1 MNTPTLES
9 ERLIL
14 RRFTE
19 ADIDAI
25 CEIFGDVELNRFLP
39 WYPPKSLDE
48 AAEFYQKRYAASYSQ
63 PHGYRYAITR
73 KCDDR
78 PIGYVNLDVGESHDL
93 GYGLKREYQRQ
104 GYVSEACRALIARA
118 RADGMQFVTATHDV
132 NNLASGYVMRAVGMK
147 YMYSYEELWQPKNFK
162 VIFRMYQLNLDGNK
176 SRIYRKYW
184 EMYPNHFIET
194 IS

>member
-25 CEIFGDVELNRFLP
+25 FEIFGDVELNRFLP

-48 AAEFYQKRYAASYSQ
+48 VAEFYQKRYAASYSQ
-63 PHGYRYAITR
+63 PYGYAYAITR
-73 KCDDR
+73 RCDGR
-78 PIGYVNLDVGESHDL
+78 PIGYVNLETGESHDI

-118 RADGMQFVTATHDV
+118 KSDGVPFVTATHDV
-132 NNLASGYVMRAVGMK
+132 NNPASGYVMRAVGMK

-162 VIFRMYQLNLDGNK
+162 VIFRMYQLNLDRDA

>member
-25 CEIFGDVELNRFLP
+25 FEIFGDVELNRFLP

-63 PHGYRYAITR
+63 PYGYAYAITR

-78 PIGYVNLDVGESHDL
+78 PIGYVNLDVGEAHDL

-118 RADGMQFVTATHDV
+118 KSDGVPFVTATHDV
-132 NNLASGYVMRAVGMK
+132 NNPASGYVMRAVGMK

-162 VIFRMYQLNLDGNK
+162 VIFRMYQLNLDRDA

>member
-25 CEIFGDVELNRFLP
+25 FEIFGDAELNRFLP

-48 AAEFYQKRYAASYSQ
+48 TAEFYQKRYAASYSQ
-63 PHGYRYAITR
+63 PYGYAYAITR

-78 PIGYVNLDVGESHDL
+78 PIGYVNLDVGEAHDL

-118 RADGMQFVTATHDV
+118 KSDGVPFVTATHDV
-132 NNLASGYVMRAVGMK
+132 NNPASGYVMRAVGMK

>member
-25 CEIFGDVELNRFLP
+25 FEIFGDVELNRFLP

-63 PHGYRYAITR
+63 PYGYAYAITR
-73 KCDDR
+73 RCDGR
-78 PIGYVNLDVGESHDL
+78 PIGYVNLETGEAHDL
-93 GYGLKREYQRQ
+93 RYGLKREYQRQ

-118 RADGMQFVTATHDV
+118 KSDGVPFVTATHDV
-132 NNLASGYVMRAVGMK
+132 NNPASGYVMRAVGMK
-147 YMYSYEELWQPKNFK
+147 YMYSYEELWQPKNFN
-162 VIFRMYQLNLDGNK
+162 VIFRMYQLNLDG
-176 SRIYRKYW
+176 RERVYTHYW
-184 EMYPNHFIET
+184 DSASVRYVEPGL
-194 IS
+194 